1 MPTSPG
7 YQTIVD
13 EICHFRWSE
22 IDRSE
27 LLAVSQAC
35 YYFSVQ
41 FCETVEIACRLHPF
55 DHLLAE
61 LREGR
66 CNSDDLSPYPGV
78 AEPSEKLN
86 HGEFMRRV
94 LALSSLDRETRG
106 RIERLGAAY
115 LAEIRRTGAETRV
128 RSLPSYEDGGLERIF
143 SAVLRA
149 RDWDEPSLA
158 AFRHFLVGLVDLDS
172 DPDFG
177 HGALCRHLV
186 PDDRIEPLWRAFRD
200 LLMQAA
206 PGLATHP
213 AAADGVP
220 VTRARA
226 LAARAAAG
234 ERR

>member
-1 MPTSPG
+1 MPLSNPG
-7 YQTIVD
+7 YQKIVD

-22 IDRSE
+22 INRSE

-61 LREGR
+61 LREKL

-78 AEPSEKLN
+78 AEPSEKLD
-86 HGEFMRRV
+86 HGKFMRRV
-94 LALSSLDRETRG
+94 LAMSSLDAATRARIG
-106 RIERLGAAY
+106 RFGAAY
-115 LAEIRRTGAETRV
+115 LAKIRGTGPETRV
-128 RSLPSYEDGGLERIF
+128 RSLPSYVDDGLEKIF

-149 RDWDEPSLA
+149 RDWEDPSLA
-158 AFRHFLVGLVDLDS
+158 AFRHFLVGHIDLDS
-172 DPDFG
+172 DPDIG

-186 PDDRIEPLWRAFRD
+186 PDDRIVPLWRAFRD

-206 PGLATHP
+206 PGLITDP
-213 AAADGVP
+213 AARNDV
-220 VTRARA
+220 VDTARA
-226 LAARAAAG
+226 LPS
-234 ERR
+234 